1 MSNIVC
7 FRNYM
12 IVLDSVVVVNLLVF
26 SIYVWVSN
34 FDSTYSS
41 KYSFVFSLLMIRA
54 VGTSLF
60 VFDLSLYLFYMITF
74 YDKKYRARRY
84 VKIIVII
91 CSFSFGF
98 YEINSFVRDWG
109 YLVIPS
115 LFLQL
120 IGEITYKD
128 ELFRVIKKQNQA
140 EIDGMIPTFYFPS
153 NQMNNYYQNYQNSQP
168 LRPQ

>member
-12 IVLDSVVVVNLLVF
+12 IVLDSVVVVHLLVF

-34 FDSTYSS
+34 FDS

-54 VGTSLF
+54 VGTGLF
-60 VFDLSLYLFYMITF
+60 VFDLSLYLFNMITF
-74 YDKKYRARRY
+74 YDKKYRALRY

-109 YLVIPS
+109 YLVILS

-140 EIDGMIPTFYFPS
+140 EIYIS
-153 NQMNNYYQNYQNSQP
+153 SVC
-168 LRPQ
+168 